1 MEESLNS
8 AQRAKRRFGRQ
19 QKAQSIVEFAFSLP
33 FLLVIVLGILE
44 FGLVF
49 TTYVAVVNA
58 THEGAVFAS
67 MYPQLSDSTCGNVP
81 QTQYGGCRGA
91 NDGTAYGGNGNGG
104 TLWSEYFNRISSEA
118 FVQPGQVLVADG
130 MITSGIFYPERP
142 VAPTISGGSSIS
154 VTVHYTITTLTSGM
168 SMPFFGRLGLPNAYH
183 IQYTYSM
190 PIRGTQ

>member
-1 MEESLNS
+1 MNIR
-8 AQRAKRRFGRQ
+8 QRTRRRFSRK

-33 FLLVIVLGILE
+33 FMLAIVLGILE
-44 FGLVF
+44 MGLVF

-58 THEGAVFAS
+58 AHEGAVFAS
-67 MYPQLSDSTCGNVP
+67 MYPQLADSSCGKVP
-81 QTQYGGCRGA
+81 QTGSGGCTGA
-91 NDGTAYGGNGNGG
+91 NDGTAYGGSSNGG
-104 TLWSEYFNRISSEA
+104 TIWGEYFNRIANEA
-118 FVQPGQVLVADG
+118 FVQPGEVLVADG

-142 VAPTISGGSSIS
+142 VAPTVSNGSSIS

-168 SMPFFGRLGLPNAYH
+168 SLPFFGRLGLPNAYH

>member
-1 MEESLNS
+1 MTSP
-8 AQRAKRRFGRQ
+8 QRAGRRFGQ
-19 QKAQSIVEFAFSLP
+19 KPKAQSIVEFAFSLP
-33 FLLVIVLGILE
+33 FMLVIVLGILE
-44 FGLVF
+44 LGVVF

-67 MYPQLSDSTCGNVP
+67 MYPQLADASCGHVP
-81 QTQYGGCRGA
+81 QTSLGGCTGA
-91 NDGTAYGGNGNGG
+91 NDSTAYGGSGNGG

-142 VAPTISGGSSIS
+142 VAPTVSNGNSIS

-168 SMPFFGRLGLPNAYH
+168 SLPFFGRLGLPNAYH
-183 IQYTYSM
+183 IQYTYSV